1 MTPHPDDA
9 LAGEYVLGVLD
20 AAERAEAEARM
31 ARDPGFAAAVAAW
44 ETRLSPLNAGY
55 AEVKPPPALQGRIAA
70 RLFPAA
76 PQRRVA
82 WWAGLAGAAAAATL
96 LAGVLVWQG
105 PPAPALQAGLAAP
118 GAPVAFAARLD
129 GTVLTVTRS
138 AGGAAPAGQDYQLWR
153 IGADGVPQSLGLL
166 RGGETRL
173 AGEGLAAGLVL
184 AVSVEPEGGAPGP
197 LPTGPVILTA
207 ALQVP

>member
-1 MTPHPDDA
+1 MTPHPDDT
-9 LAGEYVLGVLD
+9 LAAEYVLGVLD
-20 AAERAEAEARM
+20 AAERAGVEARI
-31 ARDPGFAAAVAAW
+31 ARDPAFAAAVAGW
-44 ETRLSPLNAGY
+44 EARLSPLNTAY
-55 AEVKPPPALQGRIAA
+55 PEVPPPPALQARIAA
-70 RLFPAA
+70 RLFGEP
-76 PQRRVA
+76 PRRRFG
-82 WWAGLAGAAAAATL
+82 WLAGLAGVALAGMMV
-96 LAGVLVWQG
+96 AGVLVWQG
-105 PPAPALQAGLAAP
+105 PPHPALQAGLVAP

-129 GTVLTVTRS
+129 GALLTVTRS

-173 AGEGLAAGLVL
+173 PGEGLAAGLVL